1 MDNADIVDIV
11 LAVLFFIALG
21 VGVHYDTEHSVLVQ
35 KCNLYKGKVIGNE
48 CWVVENEVPRKVEL
62 K

>member
-1 MDNADIVDIV
+1 MDNAGIV
-11 LAVLFFIALG
+11 LAVLFFIAFG
-21 VGVHYDTEHSVLVQ
+21 VGVHYDKEQSVLVQ